1 MGGLGAYF
9 TTLSPSK
16 HLDSAAW
23 PSVQFRENLLK
34 ANYGNDWDNLSR
46 QQSAD
51 AVVVCF
57 ADRSICELVRL
68 WLKGRLCPNRYR
80 RP

>member
-1 MGGLGAYF
+1 M
-9 TTLSPSK
+9 
-16 HLDSAAW
+16 
-23 PSVQFRENLLK
+23 QFRENWLK
-34 ANYGNDWDNLSR
+34 ANYGDDWDNLSR

-57 ADRSICELVRL
+57 ADRHICELVRL
-68 WLKGRLCPNRYR
+68 WLKGRLCPARCR

>member
-1 MGGLGAYF
+1 MGGKGAYF
-9 TTLSPSK
+9 TTLSPSQQI
-16 HLDSAAW
+16 DSASW

-34 ANYGNDWDNLSR
+34 ANFGDDWDNLSR

-57 ADRSICELVRL
+57 ADRSICELVLRL
-68 WLKGRLCPNRYR
+68 WLRGRYR